1 MYDRATTPMALRDFK
16 ARLHGELILPDDD
29 GYDSARRVWNG
40 MIDKYPALLCRCAN
54 RADVMRAVD
63 FAHSQHLPVA
73 VRGGGHSVIG
83 TSVCDGGIVIDL
95 SQMKG
100 MRVDPVKCT
109 ARAEAGLTLGEFVR
123 QSQPFGLVTTTGT
136 VAGTGLSGL
145 TLGGGLGWFMG
156 KYGLTI
162 DNLLSVDIVT
172 ADGRVL
178 TASATS
184 HPDLF
189 WGVRGG
195 GGNFG
200 IVTAFEFQLHP
211 VGPVLAGKVVYPMSR
226 AREVLRFYREYTSSV
241 PDELTAYASLM
252 TTPDGLPA
260 IAINLCFCGSLDA
273 GERLVEPVRK
283 FGPPLVDL
291 IRPKSYLKLITQA
304 DAGAPD
310 GRHYYE
316 TARML
321 KDLSDEA
328 IETIADYGAACT
340 SPYSLVLI
348 QHVHGAASRVSPTE
362 TAFALREESYV
373 MSIVAAWEAGQAHL
387 HRAWARTF
395 WTAMQPF
402 ASSGVYVNFLGNE
415 GEERVR
421 AAYGVNYE
429 RLVALKNTYDPTN
442 FFSLNQNIRPTVS
455 KPRSLAQARGV
466 LAA

>member
-1 MYDRATTPMALRDFK
+1 MALRDFR

-29 GYDSARRVWNG
+29 GYDSSRRVWNG
-40 MIDKYPALLCRCAN
+40 MIDKYPAMIIRCAN
-54 RADVMRAVD
+54 RADVAHAVE
-63 FAHSQHLPVA
+63 FGHLQHLPVA

-83 TSVCDGGIVIDL
+83 KSVCDGGMVIDL

-100 MRVDPVKCT
+100 IRVDPVTCT

-123 QSQPFGLVTTTGT
+123 QTQPFGLVTTTGT

-178 TASATS
+178 RASATE

-211 VGPVLAGKVVYPMSR
+211 VGPVLAGKVVYPLSR

-241 PDELTAYASLM
+241 PDELTAYASLL

-260 IAINLCFCGSLDA
+260 IAINLCYCGPLEE
-273 GERLVEPVRK
+273 GERAVSPVRK
-283 FGPPLVDL
+283 FGVPLVDL
-291 IRPKSYLKLITQA
+291 IRPKAYLKVVTSA

-310 GRHYYE
+310 GRNYYE
-316 TARML
+316 KASTL
-321 KDLSDEA
+321 KHLSDEA
-328 IETIADYGAACT
+328 IDTIADHGAACT
-340 SPYSLVLI
+340 SPCSQILI
-348 QHVHGAASRVSPTE
+348 QHVHGAASRVGPTE
-362 TAFALREESYV
+362 TAFALRDESYV
-373 MSIVAAWEAGQAHL
+373 VSIVAAWEDEQADL
-387 HRAWARTF
+387 HRA
-395 WTAMQPF
+395 
-402 ASSGVYVNFLGNE
+402 
-415 GEERVR
+415 
-421 AAYGVNYE
+421 
-429 RLVALKNTYDPTN
+429 
-442 FFSLNQNIRPTVS
+442 
-455 KPRSLAQARGV
+455 
-466 LAA
+466 

>member
-1 MYDRATTPMALRDFK
+1 MALRDFR
-16 ARLHGELILPDDD
+16 ASLHGELILPDDD

-40 MIDKYPALLCRCAN
+40 MIDKSPALIIRCAN
-54 RADVMRAVD
+54 RADVTHAVE
-63 FAHSQHLPVA
+63 FGRLQHLPVA
-73 VRGGGHSVIG
+73 VRGGGHSVSG
-83 TSVCDGGIVIDL
+83 KSVCDEGIVIDL

-100 MRVDPVKCT
+100 IWVDPLTCT

-123 QSQPFGLVTTTGT
+123 EIQLFGLVTTTGT

-172 ADGRVL
+172 ADGQVL
-178 TASATS
+178 RASATE

-211 VGPVLAGKVVYPMSR
+211 VGAVLAGKVVYPLSR

-241 PDELTAYASLM
+241 PDELTAYAALM

-260 IAINLCFCGSLDA
+260 IAINLCSCGSLDA
-273 GERLVEPVRK
+273 GERLVEPIRK
-283 FGPPLVDL
+283 FGPPIVDL
-291 IRPKSYLKLITQA
+291 IRPKSYLKVLSLA

-310 GRHYYE
+310 GRHYFE
-316 TARML
+316 KARTL

-328 IETIADYGAACT
+328 IETIVDYGAACT

-348 QHVHGAASRVSPTE
+348 QHVHGEASRVSPTE

-402 ASSGVYVNFLGNE
+402 ASGGVYVNFLG
-415 GEERVR
+415 EEREGQVQ

-442 FFSLNQNIRPTVS
+442 FFSLNQNIRPTVKEPS
-455 KPRSLAQARGV
+455 PLAQDWGIQ
-466 LAA
+466 AA